1 MSYFV
6 GIDIGSTCAKTIVLN
21 EDLQICHRILL
32 PTGWSSVETAQSI
45 LEQLQ
50 QAGFADSMKCV
61 ATGYGRISVDYA
73 SKVVTEITCH
83 GRGAYHLL
91 GRNCMV
97 VDIGGQDT
105 KVITVE
111 KAVATNFLMNDKC
124 AAGTGK
130 FLEIMANRLNVT
142 LEEMFDM
149 ASQGK
154 PLAISSM
161 CTVFAESEVISHIG
175 AGESR
180 EDIAAGVVE
189 SVVNRAAGLCSR
201 YGVRGDVM
209 LTGGLSESAYL
220 IGRLSE
226 RIGVPIHSHP
236 MGRFAG
242 ALGAAL
248 IARDGKKVK

>member
-1 MSYFV
+1 M
-6 GIDIGSTCAKTIVLN
+6 
-21 EDLQICHRILL
+21 
-32 PTGWSSVETAQSI
+32 
-45 LEQLQ
+45 
-50 QAGFADSMKCV
+50 
-61 ATGYGRISVDYA
+61 
-73 SKVVTEITCH
+73 
-83 GRGAYHLL
+83 
-91 GRNCMV
+91 
-97 VDIGGQDT
+97 
-105 KVITVE
+105 
-111 KAVATNFLMNDKC
+111 AVNFLMNDKC

-180 EDIAAGVVE
+180 EDIAAGVVD

-226 RIGVPIHSHP
+226 KIGVPICSHP